1 MQLFCLPC
9 LCLKN
14 VKEHTILELY
24 RLSCE
29 SANVVVLLFSLD
41 SLQEQSGA
49 RFLKVQHVLCA
60 ITFWVV

>member
-1 MQLFCLPC
+1 M
-9 LCLKN
+9 
-14 VKEHTILELY
+14 KEHTILELY